1 MKKLL
6 STMLAGTLLVTSMGL
21 TGCQKNSGSKTLKW
35 VQLGDKQQR
44 NEEILAKANE
54 IIEPELGMKLEI
66 EYIDSASFSQK
77 SRNMMAAGED
87 FDIMW
92 TGYLN
97 DYQSA
102 VNLGGLADITKYIDN
117 IKMADGKTVK
127 MSDVVEQYLLD
138 SAYVDGSIY
147 GIPNTQVVS
156 NPFAMKIRKS
166 VADECGVDIDG
177 LEEAALTVKDG
188 ETAKAY
194 MDKVSE
200 EFEKIHAK
208 RPDLNTFNPGT
219 NMASVGVYEEIV
231 KGVGIR
237 KDGSSKKIVNLRETD
252 EWIAGVDAAR
262 TWYENGYIRK
272 DIASKGN
279 ALVSADEQKQ
289 YGVTQTT
296 WKPGQDVLDADEMG
310 EDVVYSLVDE
320 PYVSRTNP
328 LATMLSVGADSK
340 HPKEAVKLIYMLNSN
355 KELYNLLCWGIKDT
369 DYKVNSDGTITEIK
383 KSGYDDVGANAWRY
397 GNQFN
402 SLLVQGQESDVWEQT
417 KKMNDDAVKSP
428 VMGFVPNTDS
438 ITTELSNITNVI
450 AEYKAKEEFGTVAR
464 SEYWDEFMKK
474 LDTAG
479 INKVVEEIQKQYDEF
494 RSK

>member
-177 LEEAALTVKDG
+177 LEEAALAVKDG

-200 EFEKIHAK
+200 EFEKIHTK

-328 LATMLSVGADSK
+328 LATMLSVGADS
-340 HPKEAVKLIYMLNSN
+340 
-355 KELYNLLCWGIKDT
+355 
-369 DYKVNSDGTITEIK
+369 
-383 KSGYDDVGANAWRY
+383 DDVGANAWRY